1 MGNSSMAIGGILT
14 TTTTTN
20 IKIFSGADNSL
31 AIGNRVNV
39 NAPQIFAWSDW
50 REDDY
55 DSSDPSA
62 LFPTYFTGSQP
73 NTSIARSYNGFAI
86 NKIQPTK
93 Q

>member
-1 MGNSSMAIGGILT
+1 MAIGGIPTTT

-20 IKIFSGADNSL
+20 IKIFPGADNSL
-31 AIGNRVNV
+31 AIGNRINV
-39 NAPQIFAWSDW
+39 NAPQTFAWSDW
-50 REDDY
+50 VQEQYNDY
-55 DSSDPSA
+55 LMPRI
-62 LFPTYFTGSQP
+62 FTGSQP